1 MDRIKLTVLGISYS
15 MSQVGAYALILAD
28 ELDLHRVPIV
38 IGMSEAQS
46 VVVQL
51 EKIKTQRPLTH
62 DLFKNFMDKM
72 DVVLK
77 EVFIYQL
84 HAGIFYADMLFD
96 NKGTALNIDA
106 RTSDAIAV
114 ALRCNAPIYTTQ
126 EILEKA
132 GVLVNKNGDLS
143 DQRNREISIEDIYNE
158 YTLNELGKLLEE
170 AISNEEYEKA
180 AKIKSILDNRD
191 KKYLK

>member
-1 MDRIKLTVLGISYS
+1 MDRIKLNVLGISYS

-28 ELDLHRVPIV
+28 ELDLHRIPIV

-62 DLFKNFMDKM
+62 DLFKTFMDKM
-72 DVVLK
+72 NVDLK
-77 EVFIYQL
+77 EIFIYQL

-96 NKGTALNIDA
+96 RKGEVLNIDA

-126 EILEKA
+126 EIIDKA
-132 GVLVNKNGDLS
+132 GVLVNKNGDLNN
-143 DQRNREISIEDIYNE
+143 QHNREISIENIYNE
-158 YTLNELGKLLEE
+158 YTLSELGKLLDE

-191 KKYLK
+191 KKVL